1 MDPRP
6 SRSLVQKEGIYSV
19 TGQIFLKFD
28 KKNKLIKKLED
39 GFIIW
44 WPSKDFPQT
53 EDVSSM

>member
-28 KKNKLIKKLED
+28 KKEVDLKVRGWLYNLVT
-39 GFIIW
+39 F
-44 WPSKDFPQT
+44 
-53 EDVSSM
+53 